1 MRLKR
6 YVGDRLFYRRIL
18 RVMLP
23 IVAQQGITSFVS
35 LLDNIM
41 VGRVGTEQMSGVAI
55 SNQLLFIFQL
65 ALLGG
70 LSGAGIFCA
79 QYYGKGDGE
88 KVRSVIRFKAVS
100 VMLITAVAMAVYLVW
115 GPGLISL
122 FLTDTGNPVSITATL
137 AYGTHYMRIMLI
149 GQIPLALAMIY
160 ATTMRETG
168 ETVIPMGAG
177 ITAVIVNMAFN
188 YLLIFGHLG
197 LPRMGVAGAAV
208 ATVLSRFVELALL
221 LFFSLRRKERF
232 PCFTGVWRTL
242 RVPGALAWEIV
253 RKGTPLLFNELLFS
267 VGMTV
272 IVQCYS
278 TCGLAAVAAYNIT
291 STVSNFFFLAA
302 FAMGNAIA
310 IVVGQELGAGELEKA
325 RDTAGKMIALG
336 VALCAAVSV
345 LLALFSPLFPRIYNT
360 TDEVR
365 RLAHQLLL
373 TDAVFLTLRGFYTNA
388 YFTLRSGGKSMIT
401 FLFDSGFMWVIC
413 IPLALCLSR
422 LTDLPMLP
430 MYVAIQTVDILRA
443 AVGTVLVRKGVWI
456 NNLTET

>member
-6 YVGDRLFYRRIL
+6 YMGDGAFYRRIL

-55 SNQLLFIFQL
+55 SNQLLFILQL
-65 ALLGG
+65 AVFGG

-79 QYYGKGDGE
+79 QYFGKGDRE
-88 KVRSVIRFKAVS
+88 KVKSVFRFKVISIA
-100 VMLITAVAMAVYLVW
+100 LITAAAMVVYLIW
-115 GPGLISL
+115 GPRMIAL
-122 FLTDTGNPVSITATL
+122 FLTDTGNTESIAATL
-137 AYGTHYMRIMLI
+137 AYGVRYMRIMLI
-149 GQIPLALAMIY
+149 GQIPLSLAMIY

-177 ITAVIVNMAFN
+177 ITAVIVNMVLN

-221 LFFSLRRKERF
+221 VLFSLRRKERF
-232 PCFTGVWRTL
+232 PYFAGIWRTL
-242 RVPGALAWEIV
+242 RVPGALAREIV
-253 RKGTPLLFNELLFS
+253 KKGTPLLFNELLFS

-278 TCGLAAVAAYNIT
+278 TCGLTAVAAYNIT

-336 VALCAAVSV
+336 VVMCAAVSV
-345 LLALFSPLFPRIYNT
+345 LLALMSPLFPRIYNT

-365 RLAHQLLL
+365 QLAHRLLL
-373 TDAVFLTLRGFYTNA
+373 VDAVFLTLRGFYTNT

-401 FLFDSGFMWVIC
+401 FLFDSGFMWVVC

-430 MYVAIQTVDILRA
+430 MYAAVQAVDVLRA
-443 AVGTVLVRKGVWI
+443 AVGLTLVRKGVWI
-456 NNLTET
+456 NNLTEN